1 MRMPDGKR
9 KRLPPEE
16 RKQQLLESALELF
29 CEKGVDGTT
38 MHQLA
43 HHAGV
48 SYGLFYHYFTS
59 KDEVLQ
65 TAVRQTTVL
74 PLIEEFLSH
83 HQQSARTL
91 LMKLPSFY
99 LEVMETRREI
109 VWLLFTES
117 KKRPGLA
124 EKLSELAVDF
134 RKTLSDYLQ
143 ARAAHGEIR
152 EGDDLDVATRL
163 IWSYLF
169 MRFLW
174 IEDEPDAEQHMAI
187 ILDGLCS

>member
-1 MRMPDGKR
+1 MADGKR

-43 HHAGV
+43 EHAGV
-48 SYGLFYHYFTS
+48 SYGLFYHYFSS
-59 KDEVLQ
+59 KDEVLN

-74 PLIEEFLSH
+74 PLIEEFLSAH
-83 HQQSARTL
+83 DEPARSL
-91 LMKLPSFY
+91 LMGLPAFY

-117 KKRPGLA
+117 RKRPGLA

-134 RKTLSDYLQ
+134 RKTLSDYLK
-143 ARAAHGEIR
+143 ARASQGEVR
-152 EGDDLDVATRL
+152 EGIDLDVATRL

-174 IEDEPDAEQHMAI
+174 IESEPDAELHMSI
-187 ILDGLCS
+187 ILDGLCA

>member
-1 MRMPDGKR
+1 MPDGKR

-43 HHAGV
+43 DHAGV

-59 KDEVLQ
+59 KDEVLN
-65 TAVRQTTVL
+65 TAVRQTTVF
-74 PLIEEFLSH
+74 PLIEEFLSAH
-83 HQQSARTL
+83 DEPARSL

-99 LEVMETRREI
+99 LETMETRREI

-117 KKRPGLA
+117 RKRPGLA
-124 EKLSELAVDF
+124 TKLSELAVDF
-134 RKTLSDYLQ
+134 RKTLSDYLK
-143 ARAAHGEIR
+143 ARATHGEVR
-152 EGDDLDVATRL
+152 EGVDLDVATRL

-174 IEDEPDAEQHMAI
+174 IENEPDADLHMSI
-187 ILDGLCS
+187 ILDGLCA

>member
-1 MRMPDGKR
+1 MPDGKR
-9 KRLPPEE
+9 KRLPPEK

-43 HHAGV
+43 DHAGV
-48 SYGLFYHYFTS
+48 SYGLFYHYFNS
-59 KDEVLQ
+59 KDEVLN

-74 PLIEEFLSH
+74 PVIADFLSAH
-83 HQQSARTL
+83 DQPARSL
-91 LMKLPSFY
+91 LMRLPNFY
-99 LEVMETRREI
+99 LEVMETRREL

-117 KKRPGLA
+117 RKRPGLA
-124 EKLSELAVDF
+124 EKLAELAVDF
-134 RKTLSDYLQ
+134 RKTLSDYLK
-143 ARAAHGEIR
+143 ARAAHGEVR
-152 EGDDLDVATRL
+152 EGVDLDVATRL

-174 IEDEPDAEQHMAI
+174 IENEPDVNLHMSI
-187 ILDGLCS
+187 ILDGLCT

>member
-1 MRMPDGKR
+1 MPDGKR

-43 HHAGV
+43 DHAEV

-83 HQQSARTL
+83 HEQSARTL

-134 RKTLSDYLQ
+134 RKTLSDYLE

-152 EGDDLDVATRL
+152 EGVDVDVATRL

-187 ILDGLCS
+187 ILNGLCS